1 MLLRVLGRGCGFLVF
16 LIKKPHFAMR
26 SHKMAFATGV
36 DGFNGPRFTGEQ
48 LKTSLKCLRWVN
60 NIKILLNRKYSSALL
75 SFICTSKP
83 ENSHGLPW
91 PPFCCYDLQFGTS
104 CCCFFYVLQLKMVD
118 DAAGIRHSY
127 CCYSSSCCCCCC

>member
-1 MLLRVLGRGCGFLVF
+1 MLSGELGLGCGFLVF
-16 LIKKPHFAMR
+16 LIKKPHCAMR

-83 ENSHGLPW
+83 ENSLVLPL
-91 PPFCCYDLQFGTS
+91 PPFVVMIFSLALLVAV
-104 CCCFFYVLQLKMVD
+104 FFMF
-118 DAAGIRHSY
+118 
-127 CCYSSSCCCCCC
+127 SS